1 MDLDKDL
8 LRLIVKTFGT
18 EGQEICAAITSQML
32 ALEKLPPGDPA
43 AGPAMREISR
53 MLHTLKGS
61 AATAGLDDLAS
72 IAHALE
78 DLVAPLK
85 AQPDRAPEATDCLLS
100 TLDVVLE
107 RLQAHVDEQTASLQ
121 SPDALIQQVRARVAA
136 MAAAPGGA
144 ASAAAPAG
152 GPAPT
157 APPPTAPTSPSVD
170 AAHPVTPTPAA
181 PAASAASPAPGPAAA
196 APSDSPPASSSDP
209 SPEAARAGDSAG
221 GEQSAWRVEAHQVLS
236 LMKQVDRLREVSLR
250 LAERRR
256 ELRTLDVRQ
265 ASQAALQLGRN
276 RATTVESIASAASID
291 SDETVDIVNSLEDGI
306 KAICTVPIR
315 TIIDPLHRAVRDV
328 ARACGKEVRLSAL
341 GTELA
346 FDRRALDAL
355 RGPLLHLV
363 RNAVDH
369 GIEAPEVRSQNGK
382 ARMGLIA
389 IRVERQGNMAFLE
402 VEDDGAGLDVA
413 RIRAA
418 AQERSLFTSE
428 ALDAMNPL
436 QLQQIVFH
444 SGFSTRA
451 QVSAI
456 SGRGVGLDVVK
467 SALAK
472 LHGQV
477 EIQSRTGRGCKFV
490 LTLPVELGSTPAL
503 LVRSVDETLGLPM
516 LSIESVTSVRR
527 DYLHRVRNE
536 MRLPFRDMLIPLS
549 DLAALLGLREGT
561 VPAEGQP
568 AVVLG
573 YRGQYAALAVDEV
586 IGDRELPVR
595 GLPSELSGL
604 AAYQGASVLSRG
616 DLVLMLDAGW
626 LVDPLRSKE
635 SRPAATGSAVMV
647 VDDSLTAR
655 ALHRSTLEAGG
666 YQVHAVASASQALE
680 ALDRGSYMAIVC
692 DIAMDGIDGIE
703 LTAQLRA
710 RADTRQLPIILVSGR
725 EGLDDRQ
732 RGLEA
737 GADGYLTK
745 SECAQ
750 GRLLREL
757 QSVLRARSGG

>member
-1 MDLDKDL
+1 
-8 LRLIVKTFGT
+8 
-18 EGQEICAAITSQML
+18 
-32 ALEKLPPGDPA
+32 
-43 AGPAMREISR
+43 
-53 MLHTLKGS
+53 
-61 AATAGLDDLAS
+61 
-72 IAHALE
+72 
-78 DLVAPLK
+78 
-85 AQPDRAPEATDCLLS
+85 
-100 TLDVVLE
+100 
-107 RLQAHVDEQTASLQ
+107 
-121 SPDALIQQVRARVAA
+121 
-136 MAAAPGGA
+136 
-144 ASAAAPAG
+144 
-152 GPAPT
+152 
-157 APPPTAPTSPSVD
+157 
-170 AAHPVTPTPAA
+170 
-181 PAASAASPAPGPAAA
+181 
-196 APSDSPPASSSDP
+196 
-209 SPEAARAGDSAG
+209 
-221 GEQSAWRVEAHQVLS
+221 
-236 LMKQVDRLREVSLR
+236 MKQVDRLREVSLR

-265 ASQAALQLGRN
+265 ESQASLQLGRN
-276 RATTVESIASAASID
+276 RATSLESIASAASID

-369 GIEAPEVRSQNGK
+369 GIEMPEVRLQSGK

-402 VEDDGAGLDVA
+402 VEDDGAGLDVD

-418 AQERSLFTSE
+418 AQERSLFSSE

-436 QLQQIVFH
+436 QLQQIVFN

-595 GLPSELSGL
+595 GLPAELSGL

-680 ALDRGSYMAIVC
+680 ALDRGSYMAMVC

-757 QSVLRARSGG
+757 QAVLRTRSGA

>member
-8 LRLIVKTFGT
+8 LRLIVRTFGT
-18 EGQEICAAITSQML
+18 EGQEICTSITSQML
-32 ALEKLPPGDPA
+32 ALEKLPAGDPA

-85 AQPDRAPEATDCLLS
+85 VRPDRAPEATDCLLS
-100 TLDVVLE
+100 TIDVFQE
-107 RLQAHVDEQTASLQ
+107 RLRAHVDEQSASLP
-121 SPDALIQQVRARVAA
+121 SPDPLIQQVRAR
-136 MAAAPGGA
+136 AAAF
-144 ASAAAPAG
+144 AAAPAPAPAPPSSV
-152 GPAPT
+152 PAPT
-157 APPPTAPTSPSVD
+157 APASPSVAAAPPTAP
-170 AAHPVTPTPAA
+170 
-181 PAASAASPAPGPAAA
+181 ASSPAPASAPADAPHPTPGPG
-196 APSDSPPASSSDP
+196 APSASPSDP
-209 SPEAARAGDSAG
+209 AHEAQRASDSASG
-221 GEQSAWRVEAHQVLS
+221 DQSAWRVDAQQVLS

-256 ELRTLDVRQ
+256 ELRTVDVRQ
-265 ASQAALQLGRN
+265 TAQASLLLGGKHRAATL
-276 RATTVESIASAASID
+276 ESIASAASID
-291 SDETVDIVNSLEDGI
+291 SDETGDIVASLEEGI

-315 TIIDPLHRAVRDV
+315 TIIDPLHRTVRDV

-346 FDRRALDAL
+346 FDRRALEAL

-369 GIEAPEVRSQNGK
+369 GIELPEARSQSGK

-402 VEDDGAGLDVA
+402 VEDDGAGLDLD
-413 RIRAA
+413 RIRAV

-436 QLQQIVFH
+436 QLQQLVFH

-451 QVSAI
+451 QVNSI

-467 SALAK
+467 SALVK

-477 EIQSRTGRGCKFV
+477 EIQSRAGRGCKFV
-490 LTLPVELGSTPAL
+490 LSLPVELGSTPAL
-503 LVRSVDETLGLPM
+503 LVRSLDETLGLPM
-516 LSIESVTSVRR
+516 LAIESVTSVRR

-536 MRLPFRDMLIPLS
+536 MRLPFRDTLIPLS

-595 GLPSELSGL
+595 GLPAELSGL
-604 AAYQGASVLSRG
+604 VAYQGASVLSRG
-616 DLVLMLDAGW
+616 DLVLMLDAAW

-635 SRPAATGSAVMV
+635 SRPAASGSAVMV

-666 YQVHAVASASQALE
+666 YQVHAVSSATQALE
-680 ALDRGSYMAIVC
+680 ALDRGSYMAMVS
-692 DIAMDGIDGIE
+692 DIGMDGIDGIE

-757 QSVLRARSGG
+757 QTVLRARSGA